1 MDVVRRAIPI
11 DTRAPGGRTNAYVV
25 GCNPAILVDP
35 PARTDGLDELV
46 QRRGVEHVLVTHT
59 HPDHVGGVEAYAT
72 DPDRTVWS
80 LVGHAGRFASATGVD
95 PHDVVEDG
103 DRIELGGGAVRVV
116 SVPGH
121 APDHAALVVEVG
133 GPILCG
139 DCAVRDGSVVVGG
152 DGADMRAYLDSL
164 ARLRDLDP
172 PTLLPGHGPPID
184 RPDATLEHLIEHRL
198 ERERRV
204 RAAVHE
210 GARTPAEVVATSY
223 EKDLS
228 GVEELALTTVVA
240 HLEKLDADGDLSF
253 DGERVVPE

>member
-1 MDVVRRAIPI
+1 MEVVRRAIPI

-25 GCNPAILVDP
+25 GRDPAILVDP
-35 PARTDGLDELV
+35 PARTDELDELV

-59 HPDHVGGVEAYAT
+59 HPDHIGGVEAYAT
-72 DPDRTVWS
+72 DPDRTTWS
-80 LVGHAGRFASATGVD
+80 LAGHADRFATATGVD
-95 PHDVVEDG
+95 PDDVIEDG

-121 APDHAALVVEVG
+121 APDHVALVVEDG

-139 DCAVRDGSVVVGG
+139 DCAVRNGSVVVGG

-184 RPDATLEHLIEHRL
+184 RPDTTLEPLIEHRL

-204 RAAVHE
+204 REAVHE
-210 GARTPAEVVATSY
+210 GARTPAEVVAASY
-223 EKDLS
+223 EKALS
-228 GVEELALTTVVA
+228 GVEDLARATVVA

-253 DGERVVPE
+253 DGERAVPE